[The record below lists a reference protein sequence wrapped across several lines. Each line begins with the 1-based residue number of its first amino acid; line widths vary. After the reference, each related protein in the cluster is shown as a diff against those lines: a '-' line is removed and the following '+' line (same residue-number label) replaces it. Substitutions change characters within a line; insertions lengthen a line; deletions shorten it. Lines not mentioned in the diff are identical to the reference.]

1 LLFAL
6 LALLAIDAPVNRLK
20 EDQQLRGHLKT
31 AVAYYGQVFLFDPP
45 THHHTVAALTLLSE
59 YHPAAL
65 INTQSAA
72 CTSVKAH
79 LYIALTYRIAERL
92 GMDSAVTKLQDFLD
106 GKPPGEN
113 FNIDTYLT
121 DALQWC
127 RILIDDAFVDGFTGH
142 TSEQQWEVHRKAYL
156 IIQTVE
162 AVMQFRPPTVAIYYH
177 FWYLKG
183 MCIHMRSVAM
193 MKSARKDLAKLF
205 DITQEIEQITTQE
218 KHNIIAQ
225 RPIAMTEDEIEAA
238 SAARILLDLHM
249 DKINYAIVGAATFA
263 AIMHGVSKAEWFSPK
278 EALQISDLA
287 VEKLKD
293 LQLGKNH
300 DTAPFLM
307 RYLVARPH
315 SFERLMYDFIQIAGN
330 LKLVDVPHLPPVRQ
344 YALQLLFD
352 CKVMV
357 EENAIRLKGLNMLH
371 PSIDSQ
377 LKFFT
382 DCADKLDAMAT
393 TPCRSAETAFAD
405 GCLNAASAKFVRCLR
420 AILAEWKATLAEN
433 TVHYMPKLDE
443 HVEPLATFDVYDD
456 SAFDVL
462 FNQWSSWPQ
471 AGMLDLSSMGQEG

>member
-1 LLFAL
+1 
-6 LALLAIDAPVNRLK
+6 
-20 EDQQLRGHLKT
+20 
-31 AVAYYGQVFLFDPP
+31 
-45 THHHTVAALTLLSE
+45 
-59 YHPAAL
+59 
-65 INTQSAA
+65 
-72 CTSVKAH
+72 
-79 LYIALTYRIAERL
+79 
-92 GMDSAVTKLQDFLD
+92 
-106 GKPPGEN
+106 
-113 FNIDTYLT
+113 
-121 DALQWC
+121 
-127 RILIDDAFVDGFTGH
+127 
-142 TSEQQWEVHRKAYL
+142 
-156 IIQTVE
+156 
-162 AVMQFRPPTVAIYYH
+162 
-177 FWYLKG
+177 
-183 MCIHMRSVAM
+183 
-193 MKSARKDLAKLF
+193 
-205 DITQEIEQITTQE
+205 
-218 KHNIIAQ
+218 
-225 RPIAMTEDEIEAA
+225 
-238 SAARILLDLHM
+238 
-249 DKINYAIVGAATFA
+249 
-263 AIMHGVSKAEWFSPK
+263 MHGVSSNKAEWFSPK

-315 SFERLMYDFIQIAGN
+315 SFERLMYDFIAIAGN

-377 LKFFT
+377 LKFFS

-420 AILAEWKATLAEN
+420 AILLEWKTTLAEN
-433 TVHYMPKLDE
+433 NTTAQAAHYMPPPPKGDE
-443 HVEPLATFDVYDD
+443 HVEPTLATFDVYDD

-471 AGMLDLSSMGQEG
+471 AGMLDLSSMQQEG